1 MKYEVMVHLSKG
13 VWWVSV
19 TGPGGPLMGAQSLV
33 DVEDVARTIIKASNP
48 TLPREAAELDVRIGV
63 GMEVGMHKVIAKLN
77 DDRAAAKA
85 LKDDV
90 HERSVRL
97 VRMLRDNGAGHHDI
111 ATMLNIPAGQ
121 VTALLRES
129 EKA

>member
-1 MKYEVMVHLSKG
+1 MKYEVQVHLSNG

-19 TGPGGPLMGAQSLV
+19 TGPGGPLVGARNLV

-48 TLPREAAELDVRIGV
+48 TLPREAAVLDVKIGV
-63 GMEVGMHKVIAKLN
+63 GDEIGMHKVIAKLN

-97 VRMLRDNGAGHHDI
+97 VRTLRDSGAGHHDI
-111 ATMLNIPAGQ
+111 SMMLNIPAGQ
-121 VTALLRES
+121 VTALLREG